1 MTKKSV
7 FTILFIMLIIT
18 ISISLYTTF
27 AYDEE
32 ASKLDDSNATYN
44 LIYSIKKSSNR
55 SVTVASN
62 TTKYVDIVLNNTYEG
77 TIKYGMYYKLL
88 NQNKLPENVTISL
101 APGSSSKLQGT
112 IDSEDSKTISIK
124 IENYSNYN
132 LEFVIGALVGFENG
146 NIGELIKEGETLIK

>member
-7 FTILFIMLIIT
+7 FTILIIMLITT

-44 LIYSIKKSSNR
+44 LIYSIKKSSNK

-62 TTKYVDIVLNNTYEG
+62 TTKYVDIVLNNIHEG
-77 TIKYGMYYKLL
+77 TIKYGMYYKLI
-88 NQNKLPENVTISL
+88 NQNNLPDNVKISL
-101 APGSSSKLQGT
+101 APGSSSKLQDT
-112 IDSEDSKTISIK
+112 ISSGDTKTISIK
-124 IENYSNYN
+124 IENYSDYN

-146 NIGELIKEGETLIK
+146 SIGELIKEGETLIK